1 MQMTQT
7 AFAIIGHGHIGKRHA
22 AVITGNPHARLAA
35 LCDADVR
42 VLKGVSETPVF
53 TDIQDMLETHPE
65 IDVVNICSPNGLHA
79 AHAMVALQHNKHVVI
94 EKPMALTTADCNLLI
109 SEARARNKHIFCVM
123 QNRFS
128 PPSVWIKQVVQDGS
142 LGDIYLVQVNCFW
155 NRDARYY
162 TGDTWH
168 GTAALDGGTLFTQFS
183 HFMDT
188 MLWLFG
194 EITDIHAQFADFN
207 HQQLTDFEDSGMV
220 QFRFVRGGMGSLQ
233 YSTAVYDR
241 NFESSIRIIG
251 SKGTVCLGGQYMNE
265 VTYCHIQDYTMP
277 QLEPTA
283 APNNYGAY
291 TGSAANHHFIIQNVL
306 DVLHAQAP
314 IATTAEE
321 GRLVVDTIERIY
333 ALRPSALL
341 RS

>member
-1 MQMTQT
+1 MKEQPT

-22 AVITGNPHARLAA
+22 AVINGNEGARLLAV
-35 LCDADVR
+35 CDIDVR
-42 VLKGVSETPVF
+42 TLSGVPDDMAF
-53 TDIQDMLETHPE
+53 TDIREMLSAHPGIE
-65 IDVVNICSPNGLHA
+65 VVNICSPNGLHA
-79 AHAMVALQHNKHVVI
+79 EHALLALQHDKHVVI
-94 EKPMALTTADCNLLI
+94 EKPMALNTADCDILI
-109 SEARARNKHIFCVM
+109 NEAKKRNKHIFCVM

-128 PPSVWIKQVVQDGS
+128 PPSAWIKQVVSEGL
-142 LGDIYLVQVNCFW
+142 LGDIYMVQVNCYW
-155 NRDARYY
+155 NRDERYY

-168 GTAALDGGTLFTQFS
+168 GTADLDGGTLFTQFS

-194 EITDIHAQFADFN
+194 DITDLQAQFADFN
-207 HQQLTDFEDSGMV
+207 HRHLTAFEDSGMV
-220 QFRFVRGGMGSLQ
+220 QFKFVRGGIGSWQ
-233 YSTAVYDR
+233 YSTSVYDR

-251 SKGTVCLGGQYMNE
+251 EKGTVCLGGQYMNE
-265 VTYCHIQDYTMP
+265 VTYCHIEHYIMP
-277 QLEPTA
+277 HLEPTA

-306 DVLHAQAP
+306 DVLHRGAP

-321 GRLVVDTIERIY
+321 GRMVVNAIERIY
-333 ALRPSALL
+333 ALRPSSLL